1 MLLVISPAKK
11 LNENCFLKYD
21 LSLSK
26 PNCLNESKILV
37 STLKKYSPKAL
48 QKLMNVS
55 QNIARLNY
63 DRYSKWKTPFNKKNS
78 YPAILL
84 FEGDV
89 YKGIN
94 ANNFDK
100 SDFNFAQK
108 HLRIL
113 SGLYG
118 ILKPLDLIQPY
129 RLEMGTSIKIKK
141 FNNLYEFWGDKITDK
156 INNDNKNKPLINL
169 ASNEYF
175 KSINESYIKGEVIN
189 IIFKEKKGNNYKVIG
204 ILAKKAR
211 GIMSRYIIKNKIKDP
226 ERLKKFSLDSYRF
239 NKTLSTEQDW
249 VFTR

>member
-1 MLLVISPAKK
+1 MLI
-11 LNENCFLKYD
+11 
-21 LSLSK
+21 
-26 PNCLNESKILV
+26 ILIN
-37 STLKKYSPKAL
+37 
-48 QKLMNVS
+48 Q
-55 QNIARLNY
+55 
-63 DRYSKWKTPFNKKNS
+63 
-78 YPAILL
+78 IL
-84 FEGDV
+84 
-89 YKGIN
+89 I
-94 ANNFDK
+94 
-100 SDFNFAQK
+100 
-108 HLRIL
+108 LR
-113 SGLYG
+113 
-118 ILKPLDLIQPY
+118 K
-129 RLEMGTSIKIKK
+129 
-141 FNNLYEFWGDKITDK
+141 NLYEFWGDKITDK